1 MYHPRHARPHHY
13 IVPVVV
19 AALVVLGALG
29 FGVTLDGDRTTP
41 SDNPETMTTTGS
53 QSPSANDAVPAASKG
68 PSAIDR
74 CRAQYDAQAPVLRT
88 AARSIEQ
95 WEVHVRAMNQLVAGE
110 ITLDQASDFW
120 NRTRMGAQRRVTD
133 FRDAERAYT
142 AGDHNCPSPQAADAT
157 SLRTCGRSVLLRD
170 EVLTVARRAIDTW
183 AMHVRDMERL
193 RDGQLSPAKAAEM
206 WRMSWHM
213 GQHQIDAYH
222 DALRKADRADACTA

>member
-13 IVPVVV
+13 IVPVAV
-19 AALVVLGALG
+19 AALVALGAYV
-29 FGVTLDGDRTTP
+29 FGVTLDRDRAAP
-41 SDNPETMTTTGS
+41 PDRPEAMTTTGS
-53 QSPSANDAVPAASKG
+53 ESPSPNDAVPAASKG

-74 CRAQYDAQAPVLRT
+74 CRTQYDAQAPALRR
-88 AARSIEQ
+88 AARAIEQ
-95 WEVHVRAMNQLVAGE
+95 WEVHVSAMNQLVAGE

-120 NRTRMGAQRRVTD
+120 NRTRMGAQRRVTA
-133 FRDAERAYT
+133 FNDADRVYT
-142 AGDHNCPSPQAADAT
+142 AGDHDCPAPQEVDAT

-170 EVLTVARRAIDTW
+170 EVVGVARRAIDTW

-193 RDGQLSPAKAAEM
+193 RNGQLSPAKATEM

-222 DALRKADRADACTA
+222 DALRRADRADACT